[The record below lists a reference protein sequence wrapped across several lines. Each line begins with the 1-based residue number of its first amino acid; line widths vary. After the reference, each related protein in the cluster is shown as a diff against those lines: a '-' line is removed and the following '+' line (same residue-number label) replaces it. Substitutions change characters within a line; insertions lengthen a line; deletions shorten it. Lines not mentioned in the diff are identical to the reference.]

1 MALRSVDDVYAD
13 FVGRR
18 RGLIKALTVEADA
31 FYEQC
36 DPNKENLCLYGYAD
50 GTWEV
55 AQPCEEVPP
64 ELPEPTLG
72 INFARDGMRKEEWL
86 CLVAVHADCW
96 LMATTFYNAAKLDQK
111 GRQRLF
117 DEINALPTVYE
128 LVSGRAQG
136 VAAAEAKAARVLEA
150 EQDEEEEEEPSGS
163 QSDDA
168 CPNCGHKYRS
178 GEFWIQCDSCDR
190 WFDGQCV
197 RMTAKLAEQQPQW
210 KCPLC

>member
-18 RGLIKALTVEADA
+18 RGLIKAVTVEADA
-31 FYEQC
+31 FYNQC
-36 DPNKENLCLYGYAD
+36 DPNKTNLCLYGYAD

-55 AQPCEEVPP
+55 AEPCEEVPP

-72 INFARDGMRKEEWL
+72 INFARDGMRKEDWL

-150 EQDEEEEEEPSGS
+150 EQDEEEEEASGS

-197 RMTAKLAEQQPQW
+197 GMTAKLAEQQPQW